1 MKDITHKPDSFRSA
15 RATTTIHM
23 PAFCVELLR
32 ERKAEKGDALEIAKS
47 AGYLAAKKTWEL
59 LPLCHPL
66 PLQNIDIDYKLG
78 ETSVC
83 IEVEVSLVAATG
95 VEMEALTAAS
105 ITALTLYDML
115 KPHAGTDLS
124 ITDTKLLKKVGG
136 KSHYRRMINGDMQ
149 AAILVVSPA
158 IAAGNKPDKAGAFL
172 AERLTEAGFSI
183 HEHEVVADDTQALSD
198 HVQNWAQQGIE
209 LIITVG
215 GTGISPDDCTID
227 ALQPLITKEM
237 PGIMEAAR
245 GYGQRRTPYALMSR
259 GIAGLVDHSLLITFP
274 GSQRGAEETLDALL
288 PGLVH
293 ALEVLKAFQK

>member
-1 MKDITHKPDSFRSA
+1 MKDITHKPDSLRSA

-32 ERKAEKGDALEIAKS
+32 ERKAEKGDALEIARS
-47 AGYLAAKKTWEL
+47 SGYLAAKKTWEL

-66 PLQNIDIDYKLG
+66 PLQNIDIDYTLA
-78 ETSVC
+78 ETSVI
-83 IEVEVSLVAATG
+83 IEAEVSLVGSTG
-95 VEMEALTAAS
+95 VEMEALTAS
-105 ITALTLYDML
+105 SVVALTLYDML

-124 ITDTKLLKKVGG
+124 ITDTRLLKKTGG
-136 KSHYRRMINGDMQ
+136 KSHYKRTIASGMQ

-158 IAAGNKPDKAGAFL
+158 IAAGRKPDAAGQFL
-172 AERLTEAGFSI
+172 AQRLTEAGFSI
-183 HEHEVVADDTQALSD
+183 HEHEVIAPDEQALRD
-198 HVQNWAQQGIE
+198 HVQNWAQEGIE
-209 LIITVG
+209 LIITLG

-227 ALQPLITKEM
+227 ALQPLIRKEM

-245 GYGQRRTPYALMSR
+245 SYGQRRTPYALMSR
-259 GIAGLVDHSLLITFP
+259 GIAGLIEHSLLITFP

-293 ALEVLKAFQK
+293 ALEVLQAFKR